1 MKTEFFIYYK
11 TIIVKYSI
19 FCPVN
24 IFSAFFVCKT
34 CYIHTRN
41 LVIQQNIYTYHC
53 LQMLLLLLLSENSA
67 ESFKIMHES
76 RLIFT

>member
-1 MKTEFFIYYK
+1 MEIYLNAKQNFFIYYK

-34 CYIHTRN
+34 CYISTQEIWKYNKRKD
-41 LVIQQNIYTYHC
+41 I
-53 LQMLLLLLLSENSA
+53 
-67 ESFKIMHES
+67 
-76 RLIFT
+76 